1 MMVEASADAM
11 IKGNSVTSL
20 ATTVAVNWSPVDA
33 PTTTVP
39 AGRPQGMSRT
49 GAPESDIAMVAAS
62 APRSHGSGRCSA
74 RAAKPP
80 ATPAA
85 SVPVMA
91 SAAMTFFGQDR
102 TLGRAGM
109 EHGRGNSRT
118 RPNPYARRAWRSG
131 APSSDK
137 SSSSRADPQLRHTTR
152 GSAIAAITQFPS
164 YTRQLALRQL
174 VPSGLHP
181 LHVSRLRDPLPL
193 ELTSAN
199 SGDARRKNPSGRAP
213 SVTRELGAAA
223 TAQARIISGASLG
236 SRST

>member
-1 MMVEASADAM
+1 
-11 IKGNSVTSL
+11 
-20 ATTVAVNWSPVDA
+20 
-33 PTTTVP
+33 
-39 AGRPQGMSRT
+39 
-49 GAPESDIAMVAAS
+49 
-62 APRSHGSGRCSA
+62 
-74 RAAKPP
+74 
-80 ATPAA
+80 
-85 SVPVMA
+85 VPVMA

-131 APSSDK
+131 APASHK
-137 SSSSRADPQLRHTTR
+137 SSSSRADHQLRHTTR

-181 LHVSRLRDPLPL
+181 LHVCRLCDPLQL